1 MRAVGEDFADHDH
14 EMEDA
19 AWFEPEQARRQMSFA
34 NERRLLD
41 LIPGVLAGQ
50 GASGS

>member
-1 MRAVGEDFADHDH
+1 MRAVGGDFSEHDH

-19 AWFEPEQARRQMSFA
+19 AWFEPDQARRQMSFA

-50 GASGS
+50 GAGGP

>member
-1 MRAVGEDFADHDH
+1 MRAVGGDFAEHDH

-19 AWFEPEQARRQMSFA
+19 AWFEPTRAREQMSFA

-41 LIPGVLAGQ
+41 LIPDVLAGQ
-50 GASGS
+50 AAGGP

>member
-1 MRAVGEDFADHDH
+1 
-14 EMEDA
+14 MEDA
-19 AWFEPEQARRQMSFA
+19 AWFEPDQARRKMSFA

-50 GASGS
+50 GTGGP